1 MDGKNQPKTKA
12 ELLQELQSI
21 QSLLDEPEDE
31 QFPALDDDDIPL
43 LDEFLLDDG
52 GADNEDDLDPLADLD
67 QAASEVLEADTLD
80 ALNAAYAALTDDLT
94 SEQHPASEHKE
105 DREYETATQPKPQPP
120 QSSATTASRGN
131 APQNPAKA
139 NPQTTT
145 SVPDVEQRTNEPAH
159 SIESGAGHRESA
171 EERIDSEHTDPASPA
186 PLPGQQSLFDAP
198 RGQAGSSHKESKPG
212 SKPERQPL
220 PQKARGENPFLPQHI
235 RERLRGNQVLP
246 KADFLQP
253 NTPPAHQDLPP
264 MVAEKP
270 VEKFKDP
277 SPASEHVLSDTAA
290 EVSMVVDQ
298 LVAEI
303 LPTLE
308 ARLRE
313 LIAERLTKDLH
324 ED

>member
-21 QSLLDEPEDE
+21 QSLLDEPEDK

-52 GADNEDDLDPLADLD
+52 DADLTEDDFSTGLAETADE
-67 QAASEVLEADTLD
+67 ALEADTLD
-80 ALNAAYAALTDDLT
+80 ALNAAYAALTDDLA
-94 SEQHPASEHKE
+94 SEQPEDSDHETPA
-105 DREYETATQPKPQPP
+105 QPTT
-120 QSSATTASRGN
+120 QSSQNPTASTPRRN
-131 APQNPAKA
+131 APQNPAQA
-139 NPQTTT
+139 NPKVATPL
-145 SVPDVEQRTNEPAH
+145 PDAQQRSDESED
-159 SIESGAGHRESA
+159 SIESGAGHRQSTET
-171 EERIDSEHTDPASPA
+171 RVTSEHTDPASPA

-198 RGQAGSSHKESKPG
+198 KAAPDASTNDARPQAR
-212 SKPERQPL
+212 PERPPL

-253 NTPPAHQDLPP
+253 TTPPAHQDLPP
-264 MVAEKP
+264 MAAVEKP
-270 VEKFKDP
+270 VEKAVDSRAEEAP
-277 SPASEHVLSDTAA
+277 PVSEPASDLSQL
-290 EVSMVVDQ
+290 VDQ

-303 LPTLE
+303 LPAVE
-308 ARLRE
+308 VRLRE
-313 LIAERLTKDLH
+313 LIAERLTKDPH

>member
-52 GADNEDDLDPLADLD
+52 ESNPEEDDFNTLLDEAADE
-67 QAASEVLEADTLD
+67 ALEADTLD
-80 ALNAAYAALTDDLT
+80 ALNAAYAALTDDLA
-94 SEQHPASEHKE
+94 SEQPE
-105 DREYETATQPKPQPP
+105 DRDHETATQSTT
-120 QSSATTASRGN
+120 QSAQNSATPTPRRD
-131 APQNPAKA
+131 APQNPAQA
-139 NPQTTT
+139 DPQAAAAL
-145 SVPDVEQRTNEPAH
+145 SDAQQRADEPEN
-159 SIESGAGHRESA
+159 SIEPGTRHREGA
-171 EERIDSEHTDPASPA
+171 EAGVTSEHTDPASPA

-198 RGQAGSSHKESKPG
+198 KSAPATSAKEAKPA
-212 SKPERQPL
+212 SRPERQPL

-253 NTPPAHQDLPP
+253 STPPAHQDLPA

-270 VEKFKDP
+270 PE
-277 SPASEHVLSDTAA
+277 SPKAPLAA
-290 EVSMVVDQ
+290 ETAVSIDTEPDLSPLVDQ

-303 LPTLE
+303 LPTVE

-313 LIAERLTKDLH
+313 LIAERLTKDPH
-324 ED
+324 DH